1 MIYLIICRTF
11 APENKR
17 RCYVEFSEKL
27 DIARCDACRCVR
39 VFYLCQLRFSG
50 ADETVHEFFCGLSDS
65 RFDLCSTIADFL
77 QSATARVNAF
87 SLAWMAV
94 VVPACF
100 GFACSCLVDI
110 RTHGWCLQG
119 GFRGCDGLPDLP
131 DGYGSS
137 CHHRQV
143 RGECIQ
149 PDDLHVAVERSGGD
163 SCPVDVSVGRTSC
176 RYNLCDRFSEDIDI
190 TIDTLLSQGQK
201 KKIKQAIVDS
211 AQELGMTIENLDE
224 TRSRRD
230 YNRYVIAYDSVIP
243 MASDALKAAVLL
255 ETSYTAVSFPTVLL
269 PVHSYIGDMMEQE
282 APDAIEEYNLNPFE
296 MKVQGIDRTLADKVF
311 AICDYYLQGK
321 VAKHSRHLYDIYKL
335 LPLVPQD
342 ENFRELVKEVRAV
355 RAQSVICPSALPEAD
370 VPELLEKIIREK
382 AYKQDYDSL
391 TTQLLEE
398 NVPYDTVIA
407 ALKKVAESSLFEN
420 N

>member
-1 MIYLIICRTF
+1 MAYLHSEREQFRDAIDLAYDQTGVMVQAI
-11 APENKR
+11 EKDY
-17 RCYVEFSEKL
+17 YVTMLLRLLAQKMPY
-27 DIARCDACRCVR
+27 I
-39 VFYLCQLRFSG
+39 VFKGGTS
-50 ADETVHEFFCGLSDS
+50 LSK
-65 RFDLCSTIADFL
+65 CHK
-77 QSATARVNAF
+77 V
-87 SLAWMAV
+87 
-94 VVPACF
+94 
-100 GFACSCLVDI
+100 I
-110 RTHGWCLQG
+110 R
-119 GFRGCDGLPDLP
+119 
-131 DGYGSS
+131 
-137 CHHRQV
+137 
-143 RGECIQ
+143 
-149 PDDLHVAVERSGGD
+149 
-163 SCPVDVSVGRTSC
+163 
-176 RYNLCDRFSEDIDI
+176 RFSEDIDI

-311 AICDYYLQGK
+311 AVCDYYLQGK
-321 VAKHSRHLYDIYKL
+321 VAKHSRHLYDIYKN
-335 LPLVPQD
+335 

-355 RAQSVICPSALPEAD
+355 RAQSVVCPSALPEAD
-370 VPELLEKIIREK
+370 VPELLEKIIKER

-407 ALKKVAESSLFEN
+407 ALKKVAENSLFEN